1 MAVREEKRQQRA
13 EARAGRRSD
22 AQGPAETSTDHADI
36 KRALATAA
44 ATALVGGLAGAL
56 KAFSDRHDS
65 SSDDDEVE
73 PRPQAQSEV
82 ERPAAEN
89 DETGEHEPSAEHD
102 DEPEENDG
110 PMNEGED
117 EDDSPQ
123 QRQQPQQA
131 EPLAAASGDVT
142 KVIDRARQH
151 VEQVV
156 GAEPEGVSGI
166 ERMNG
171 NWCVNVEVVKLH
183 RIPDSTDVLASLVV
197 VVDGDGDLV
206 SLQETRRYRRSQSEE
221 DR

>member
-1 MAVREEKRQQRA
+1 MEVREQQRQQRA
-13 EARAGRRSD
+13 EARAGRRSG
-22 AQGPAETSTDHADI
+22 AQEPTETSTDHADI

-44 ATALVGGLAGAL
+44 AAAVVGGLAGAL
-56 KAFSDRHDS
+56 KAFSDRHGGT
-65 SSDDDEVE
+65 SDGEEVE
-73 PRPQAQSEV
+73 PRPQAQGDDEP
-82 ERPAAEN
+82 EGETNEAREEEPA
-89 DETGEHEPSAEHD
+89 AEHD
-102 DEPEENDG
+102 DDAEEDDASV
-110 PMNEGED
+110 D
-117 EDDSPQ
+117 EDDDESSDEP
-123 QRQQPQQA
+123 RHQPQQA
-131 EPLAAASGDVT
+131 EPVAAATGEVA
-142 KVIDRARQH
+142 KVIDRAREH

-183 RIPDSTDVLASLVV
+183 RIPDSTDILASLAV